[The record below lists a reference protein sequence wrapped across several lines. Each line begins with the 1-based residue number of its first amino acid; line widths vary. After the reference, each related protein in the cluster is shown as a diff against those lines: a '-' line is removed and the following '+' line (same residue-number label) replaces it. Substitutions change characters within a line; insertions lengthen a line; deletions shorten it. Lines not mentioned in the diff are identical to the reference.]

1 MFFLNDITLVI
12 PSIVNNISQK
22 WIHQINHYCE
32 NSISIIISVPPFMDI
47 KKIYDKGFS
56 KDILILN
63 SDKKGQVVQRQ
74 FAYKY
79 SKTELI
85 MHMDDDVF
93 FDLESL
99 KGLLQI
105 FNNLPEKS
113 CLAPSLNNKIKKT
126 SFPFNIFINIRNL
139 LLFSDLNPK
148 PGSISSTSF
157 PVPHCNKNNK
167 NYIQKVEW
175 LPGGISLIRKKHC
188 ITKDYFKFKGKAY
201 CEDLF
206 LSSIL
211 TKNKINLFLSNKILY
226 ETKIESYRFLSFSQF
241 INFIKEDFK
250 IRNFYRKTIN
260 ISFIRFVIAYFY
272 LITAFLI
279 TKSLKFIIF

>member
-1 MFFLNDITLVI
+1 MFSLNDITLIV

-47 KKIYDKGFS
+47 KKIYDQGFS
-56 KDILILN
+56 KEILIIN
-63 SDKKGQVVQRQ
+63 SDKKGQVYQRQ

-79 SKTELI
+79 TKTKLI
-85 MHMDDDVF
+85 MHMDDDII
-93 FDLESL
+93 FDLQSL
-99 KGLLQI
+99 KGLLEI

-113 CLAPSLNNKIKKT
+113 CLAPSLNNKIKKKNFR
-126 SFPFNIFINIRNL
+126 SNLFFYIRNL

-148 PGSISSTSF
+148 PGSIASTSF
-157 PVPHCNKNNK
+157 PVPHCNINNK
-167 NYIQKVEW
+167 NNTQKVEW

-211 TKNKINLFLSNKILY
+211 TKNKIQLFLSNKFLY
-226 ETKIESYRFLSFSQF
+226 ETKIESYRFLSLRKF
-241 INFIKEDFK
+241 IIFIMGDFK
-250 IRNFYRKTIN
+250 IRNFYRKKMNTP
-260 ISFIRFVIAYFY
+260 FIRFMIPYLFLISAY
-272 LITAFLI
+272 LITKLW
-279 TKSLKFIIF
+279 KFISF